1 MRNVKSRRLPAPLRS
16 ALCLTASV
24 LTLAAG
30 DTAGSAAWRLHASR
44 AAQALAQ
51 AGQTTSELSGGSA
64 EVPEL
69 RFSDFFSQAAGD
81 RGLELSARLR
91 ALDGQRIRIAGF
103 MTREQQ
109 RSEGVF
115 LLTPW
120 PTQVSND
127 GFCLIDDPP
136 PLDIMKLKRKSLSLH
151 WELMFTRPL
160 YGTIDIEVQH
170 RLLNEVS
177 AMVEDCR
184 IRTTMAAHY
193 GKISAA
199 NLLRAHTLIESG
211 AARGKIVLEG
221 F

>member
-51 AGQTTSELSGGSA
+51 AGQTTSELTGGSA

-69 RFSDFFSQAAGD
+69 RFSEFFSQAAGD

-127 GFCLIDDPP
+127 GFCLIDDLPP
-136 PLDIMKLKRKSLSLH
+136 ATLH
-151 WELMFTRPL
+151 VLAPGRSAGGRIPYRPGRLMLTGILEIGHAVTPDGRNSFA
-160 YGTIDIEVQH
+160 
-170 RLLNEVS
+170 RLRLE
-177 AMVEDCR
+177 EDP
-184 IRTTMAAHY
+184 AAPA
-193 GKISAA
+193 SAA
-199 NLLRAHTLIESG
+199 ASP
-211 AARGKIVLEG
+211 
-221 F
+221 